1 MQDDYSTRTDP
12 ILKCA
17 AVAKKLACP
26 GFAVQN
32 GGECWCDCPSIPL
45 HYNAPFLERERE
57 TDRQREKDRE
67 RERQSQRQRQR
78 QRETDSFSTF
88 LGVGLRGVRV

>member
-57 TDRQREKDRE
+57 RQTDRE
-67 RERQSQRQRQR
+67 RKTESERDRVRDKDRDRERQTAFPR
-78 QRETDSFSTF
+78 F
-88 LGVGLRGVRV
+88 